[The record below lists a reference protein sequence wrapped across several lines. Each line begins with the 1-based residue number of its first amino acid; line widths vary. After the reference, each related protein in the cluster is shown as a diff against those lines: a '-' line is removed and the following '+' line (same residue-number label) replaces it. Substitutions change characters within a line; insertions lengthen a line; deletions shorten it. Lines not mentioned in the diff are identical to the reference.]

1 MTARGA
7 RFARGWIAA
16 TAATSIAAFSHV
28 LAGGAVPAA
37 AVLLLSLVLSG
48 LVCTLLA
55 GKGLLAGTALHSGK
69 PLHTGKPLSLW
80 RLSAGVLFSQ
90 ALFHGLFSM
99 APAGMTAGTTT
110 GPAATMAHDM
120 ARMGHA
126 GHMARSM
133 APAPGSVATD
143 GSMALMDHS
152 SPLMWLG
159 HVVAAVFTIAVLR
172 HGEVTLLRLLAALR
186 MRLLPVIPRVAPLVV
201 VPGSLTMPLD
211 RRVTPLR
218 NLGVPLLVMRH
229 RGPPLLSESF

>member
-48 LVCTLLA
+48 LVCTVLA
-55 GKGLLAGTALHSGK
+55 GKTLLTGKALHAG
-69 PLHTGKPLSLW
+69 GPLSLW
-80 RLSAGVLFSQ
+80 RLSAGVLCSQ

-99 APAGMTAGTTT
+99 APAGMTAGMTT

-120 ARMGHA
+120 AGMGHA
-126 GHMARSM
+126 GHAARSM
-133 APAPGSVATD
+133 APVPGSVATD

-152 SPLMWLG
+152 SPFMWLG

-172 HGEVTLLRLLAALR
+172 HGEVTLLKLLAALR

>member
-7 RFARGWIAA
+7 RFARGWVAA

-37 AVLLLSLVLSG
+37 AVLLVSLVLSG

-55 GKGLLAGTALHSGK
+55 GKGLLTGKALHAG
-69 PLHTGKPLSLW
+69 GPLSLW

-99 APAGMTAGTTT
+99 APAGMTAGTTAE
-110 GPAATMAHDM
+110 PAAMMAHDM

-126 GHMARSM
+126 GHAARTM
-133 APAPGSVATD
+133 APVPGSVATD

-172 HGEVTLLRLLAALR
+172 HGEVTLLRLVAALR

>member
-7 RFARGWIAA
+7 RFARGWVAA

-48 LVCTLLA
+48 LVCTVLA
-55 GKGLLAGTALHSGK
+55 GKTLLTGK
-69 PLHTGKPLSLW
+69 ALHTGSPLSLW

-99 APAGMTAGTTT
+99 APAGMTAGT
-110 GPAATMAHDM
+110 AATMAHDM

-126 GHMARSM
+126 GHAARSM
-133 APAPGSVATD
+133 APVPGSVATD

-172 HGEVTLLRLLAALR
+172 HGEVTLLKLLAALR

>member
-7 RFARGWIAA
+7 RFARGWVAA
-16 TAATSIAAFSHV
+16 TAATTIAAFSHV
-28 LAGGAVPAA
+28 LAGGAIPAA

-55 GKGLLAGTALHSGK
+55 GKA
-69 PLHTGKPLSLW
+69 LSLW
-80 RLSAGVLFSQ
+80 RLSAGVVFSQ

-99 APAGMTAGTTT
+99 APAGMTAG
-110 GPAATMAHDM
+110 PAATMAHDM

-126 GHMARSM
+126 GHVARSM
-133 APAPGSVATD
+133 APAPGTVAAE

-152 SPLMWLG
+152 SPFMWLG
-159 HVVAAVFTIAVLR
+159 HAFAAVFTIAVLR

-186 MRLLPVIPRVAPLVV
+186 MRLLPFLPRVAPLVV

-218 NLGVPLLVMRH
+218 NLGVPLLVLRH
-229 RGPPLLSESF
+229 RGPPLLSELFSSPRFPAALCVPEP

>member
-28 LAGGAVPAA
+28 LAGGAIPAA

-55 GKGLLAGTALHSGK
+55 GKGLL
-69 PLHTGKPLSLW
+69 TGKPLSLW

-90 ALFHGLFSM
+90 TLFHGLFSM
-99 APAGMTAGTTT
+99 APAGMTAGTAA

-126 GHMARSM
+126 GHVARSM
-133 APAPGSVATD
+133 APAPGTVATD

-201 VPGSLTMPLD
+201 VPGSLTMPVD

-229 RGPPLLSESF
+229 RGPPLQSESF

>member
-55 GKGLLAGTALHSGK
+55 GKA
-69 PLHTGKPLSLW
+69 LSLW

-99 APAGMTAGTTT
+99 APAGMTSAGATAS
-110 GPAATMAHDM
+110 PAATMAHDM
-120 ARMGHA
+120 ARMGHV
-126 GHMARSM
+126 GHVARSM
-133 APAPGSVATD
+133 APVPGSVATD

-172 HGEVTLLRLLAALR
+172 HGEVTLLKLLAALR
-186 MRLLPVIPRVAPLVV
+186 MRLLLVIPRVAPLVV

-229 RGPPLLSESF
+229 RGPPLLSELF

>member
-48 LVCTLLA
+48 LVCTVLA
-55 GKGLLAGTALHSGK
+55 GKTLLTGKALHAG
-69 PLHTGKPLSLW
+69 GPLSLW

-99 APAGMTAGTTT
+99 APVGMTT
-110 GPAATMAHDM
+110 GPGATMAHDM

-126 GHMARSM
+126 GHVARSM
-133 APAPGSVATD
+133 APVPGSVATD

-172 HGEVTLLRLLAALR
+172 HGEMTLLKLLAALR

-211 RRVTPLR
+211 RHVTPLR

>member
-28 LAGGAVPAA
+28 LAGGAVPAV

-55 GKGLLAGTALHSGK
+55 GKGLLTGK
-69 PLHTGKPLSLW
+69 ALHTGKPLSLW

-99 APAGMTAGTTT
+99 APAGMTSGTTA
-110 GPAATMAHDM
+110 GSAATMAHDM

-126 GHMARSM
+126 GHAARSM
-133 APAPGSVATD
+133 APAPGTVATD

-211 RRVTPLR
+211 RCVTPLR

>member
-48 LVCTLLA
+48 LVCTVLA
-55 GKGLLAGTALHSGK
+55 GKTLLTGKALHAG
-69 PLHTGKPLSLW
+69 GPLSLW
-80 RLSAGVLFSQ
+80 RLSAGVLCSQ

-99 APAGMTAGTTT
+99 APAGTTAGMTT

-120 ARMGHA
+120 AGMGHA
-126 GHMARSM
+126 GHAARSM
-133 APAPGSVATD
+133 APVPGSVATD

-172 HGEVTLLRLLAALR
+172 HGEVTLLKLLAALR

>member
-7 RFARGWIAA
+7 RFARGWVAA

-48 LVCTLLA
+48 LVCTVLA
-55 GKGLLAGTALHSGK
+55 GKTLLTGK
-69 PLHTGKPLSLW
+69 ALHTGSPLSLW

-99 APAGMTAGTTT
+99 APAGMTAGTTAGMT
-110 GPAATMAHDM
+110 TMPAATMAHDM

-126 GHMARSM
+126 GHAARSM
-133 APAPGSVATD
+133 APVPGSVATD

-172 HGEVTLLRLLAALR
+172 HGEVTLLKLLAALR

>member
-28 LAGGAVPAA
+28 LAGGAVPAV

-55 GKGLLAGTALHSGK
+55 GKGLLTGK
-69 PLHTGKPLSLW
+69 ALHTGKPLSLW

-90 ALFHGLFSM
+90 TLFHGLFSM
-99 APAGMTAGTTT
+99 APAGMTAGTAM

-126 GHMARSM
+126 GHVARSM
-133 APAPGSVATD
+133 APAPGTVATD

>member
-7 RFARGWIAA
+7 RFARGWVAA

-48 LVCTLLA
+48 LVCTVLA
-55 GKGLLAGTALHSGK
+55 GKTLLTGK
-69 PLHTGKPLSLW
+69 AFHTGSPLSLW

-99 APAGMTAGTTT
+99 APAGMTAGAAT

-126 GHMARSM
+126 GHAARSM
-133 APAPGSVATD
+133 APVPGSVATD

-159 HVVAAVFTIAVLR
+159 HVVAAVFTIALLR
-172 HGEVTLLRLLAALR
+172 HGEVTLLKLLAALR

>member
-7 RFARGWIAA
+7 RFARGWVAA

-28 LAGGAVPAA
+28 LAGGAVPAP

-55 GKGLLAGTALHSGK
+55 GMA
-69 PLHTGKPLSLW
+69 LSLW

-90 ALFHGLFSM
+90 ALFHSLFSM
-99 APAGMTAGTTT
+99 APAGMTSAGATDS
-110 GPAATMAHDM
+110 PAATMAHDM

-126 GHMARSM
+126 GHTVRSM
-133 APAPGSVATD
+133 APPPGSVTSE

-159 HVVAAVFTIAVLR
+159 HALAAVFTIAVLR
-172 HGEVTLLRLLAALR
+172 HGEATLLSLLAALR
-186 MRLLPVIPRVAPLVV
+186 MRLMTFLPRVLPLVV

-218 NLGVPLLVMRH
+218 NLGVPLLVLRH
-229 RGPPLLSESF
+229 RGPPLLPELFTSPRFPAALCVPEP